1 MSETFFAVLGFIT
14 VFAALLLLGW
24 TTFKV
29 LRNILRKRQEKIA
42 YMTNKINRTLQNM
55 KNDKVL
61 WVSLRKLQQITA
73 EPHELNDWNKAI
85 KYIENNDHR
94 YLFGVKNVDNMDVKV
109 VFTSNP
115 RGELIKTIA
124 RA

>member
-29 LRNILRKRQEKIA
+29 LRNILRKRQEKIG